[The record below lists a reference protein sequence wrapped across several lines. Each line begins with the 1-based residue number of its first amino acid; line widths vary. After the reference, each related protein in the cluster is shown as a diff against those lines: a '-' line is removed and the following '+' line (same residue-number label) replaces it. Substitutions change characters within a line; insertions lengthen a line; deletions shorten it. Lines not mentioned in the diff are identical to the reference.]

1 MVAQGCEIASVL
13 SHARLTGAID
23 TQPLHLMTPTPWTV
37 EPLGE
42 RVPDLVVLPASV
54 EPSMFPSVEWQLVWT
69 DAADG
74 IAVYADTRGV
84 KTLP

>member
-1 MVAQGCEIASVL
+1 
-13 SHARLTGAID
+13 
-23 TQPLHLMTPTPWTV
+23 
-37 EPLGE
+37 
-42 RVPDLVVLPASV
+42 
-54 EPSMFPSVEWQLVWT
+54 MFPSVEWQLVWT